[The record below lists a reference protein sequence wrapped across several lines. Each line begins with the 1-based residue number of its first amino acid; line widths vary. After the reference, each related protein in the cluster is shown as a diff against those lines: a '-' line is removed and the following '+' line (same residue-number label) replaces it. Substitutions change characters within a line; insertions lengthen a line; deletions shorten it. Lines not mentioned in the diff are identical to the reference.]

1 MSSHFLVYL
10 LAVIAWQGFSGNMEN
25 GNKQPQIFLSLSE
38 CSCMQMVL
46 TNSTPGDLSMF
57 DEVRELEKSC

>member
-10 LAVIAWQGFSGNMEN
+10 FAVIARQISGFMEN
-25 GNKQPQIFLSLSE
+25 GNKQPQTFLSLSE
-38 CSCMQMVL
+38 YSCMQMVL

-57 DEVRELEKSC
+57 DEVRELE